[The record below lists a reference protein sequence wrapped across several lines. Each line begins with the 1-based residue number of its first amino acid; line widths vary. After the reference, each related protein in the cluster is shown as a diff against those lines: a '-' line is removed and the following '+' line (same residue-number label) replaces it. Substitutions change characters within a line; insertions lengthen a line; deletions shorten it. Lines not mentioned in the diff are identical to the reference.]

1 MVKFAHLI
9 PIFPFAAF
17 VINIFFGRRLKKASA
32 LIAIAACTA
41 SLALSL
47 WTFLGLLKGQGSYP
61 LFDWLIF
68 EDFTLHVGV
77 TIDSLTCAMLLVV
90 TSIGT
95 LIQIYSIGYMS
106 QDPRFSRFF
115 AYLSLFMASMLGLL
129 LADNF
134 LILYMFWE
142 GVGLCSY
149 LLISFWFEKIT
160 AAKAGM
166 KAFIT
171 TRIGDTGFLIGIFL
185 LFVASRDLSFAGL
198 SHINGNTGLYTA
210 AALLIFCG
218 AIGKSAQFPLHVW
231 LPDAMEGPTPV
242 SALIHAA
249 TMVAAGVYLVA
260 RCFGLFLTHQ
270 PALICVAYV
279 GAITTVLAASIA
291 TVNNDIKRILAYS
304 TISQLGFMML
314 GLGVG
319 GYSAGTFHLMT
330 HAFFKALLFL
340 CAGSVI
346 HSVHIQDIQKMGG
359 IFNKMKVTGTTFII
373 AGLAISGVPPFSGF
387 WSKDEILTEIFHSGH
402 PALFVAAALT
412 SLLTAFYMF
421 RLIFLVLFGKPRS
434 ELHLHES
441 PKTMTIPLII
451 LAVFAIFAGFPGSPL
466 MNNVFQSFIHLEA
479 GHAAQESS
487 PDYFIMGLSTL
498 IALSGI
504 ALAYCLYI
512 KQKKILPQAIR
523 SRFAPLYQLLSNK
536 YYFDELYDFLF
547 IKPCGRIA
555 KTLAGF
561 DLGVIDGAVNKTAE
575 IVVILSKIKAWIDT
589 TIVDGAVNLTAK
601 TVGLFSK
608 ELRKIQTGSV
618 QAYLL
623 FAFFGLVLMMLFKLI
638 VK

>member
-68 EDFTLHVGV
+68 KDFTLHVGV

-270 PALICVAYV
+270 PALICVAYI

-340 CAGSVI
+340 CAGSII
-346 HSVHIQDIQKMGG
+346 HSVHTQEIQKMGG

-387 WSKDEILTEIFHSGH
+387 WSKDEILTAVFHSGH
-402 PALFVAAALT
+402 PALFAAAALT

-421 RLIFLVLFGKPRS
+421 RLIFLVLFGKTRS
-434 ELHLHES
+434 ELHPRES

-451 LAVFAIFAGFPGSPL
+451 LAVFAIFAGLPGSPL
-466 MNNVFQSFIHLEA
+466 MNNVFQSFIHLKE
-479 GHAAQESS
+479 GHAALEPG
-487 PDYFIMGLSTL
+487 PDYFVMSLSTL
-498 IALSGI
+498 IALFGI
-504 ALAYCLYI
+504 ALAYILYI
-512 KQKKILPQAIR
+512 KQNKILPQAVR

-555 KTLAGF
+555 KALAGF

-589 TIVDGAVNLTAK
+589 TIVDGAVNLIAK

-638 VK
+638 GG